1 MIHTWCPQPRPSV
14 SALREKWRPSLG
26 GQAPSPVAT
35 GASWGSLLRLSGQ
48 NRVCKTPKVK
58 TTCLTFLSPFRSH
71 NDTYCSS
78 LGKLDNC
85 RRKQIL
91 GNTPDIPA
99 KPSTIHVALLGI
111 ARIAQC

>member
-1 MIHTWCPQPRPSV
+1 M
-14 SALREKWRPSLG
+14 
-26 GQAPSPVAT
+26 
-35 GASWGSLLRLSGQ
+35 
-48 NRVCKTPKVK
+48 
-58 TTCLTFLSPFRSH
+58 TFLSPFCSH

-85 RRKQIL
+85 WRKQIL